1 MSSLHEHTN
10 VDCKLSG
17 NTCCTPKHSLS
28 RFEQVMLG
36 TIEAG
41 IVGNNS
47 LEAGMSQ
54 PLSVHETG
62 HDNKVLTK

>member
-1 MSSLHEHTN
+1 MNTPMLIASLVGTL
-10 VDCKLSG
+10 VAPQ
-17 NTCCTPKHSLS
+17 NTVYL
-28 RFEQVMLG
+28 RFEQVLLG